1 MCSSGDSRRAEADA
15 TDGDALSGFH
25 SWGAEAALSL
35 FARESSGTACGE
47 ERCAGSFWTNGV
59 GGDAS
64 GMVASVLQ
72 PLASLIQT
80 TAVESLSKTDCHSFV
95 SGLETVQPSPQPK
108 QIARCTLSLHR

>member
-15 TDGDALSGFH
+15 TDGDALPGFH

-59 GGDAS
+59 GGDALKS
-64 GMVASVLQ
+64 LASVLG
-72 PLASLIQT
+72 PLAAYPKRG
-80 TAVESLSKTDCHSFV
+80 AVARSCHS
-95 SGLETVQPSPQPK
+95 SINSLHCLGALETV
-108 QIARCTLSLHR
+108 

>member
-15 TDGDALSGFH
+15 TDRDALPGFH

-59 GGDAS
+59 RGDAFEN
-64 GMVASVLQ
+64 VASVLQ
-72 PLASLIQT
+72 
-80 TAVESLSKTDCHSFV
+80 
-95 SGLETVQPSPQPK
+95 
-108 QIARCTLSLHR
+108 AR